1 MNITLGKIVGVFG
14 VKGWVK
20 VFSETRP
27 REQIFKYS
35 PWILEQDGS
44 SVEIKVID
52 GRKQGKG
59 LVASLDGVTDC
70 DVARKLIGAEITVAS
85 HALPAA
91 GIDEY
96 YWSQLTGLRVENVQ
110 GFDMGRVSGF
120 FETGANDVMVVKG
133 DKSDIAEMSGK
144 EHLIPFTEFA
154 IVDVDLS
161 NERIVVDWDPE
172 F

>member
-1 MNITLGKIVGVFG
+1 MNIALGKIVGVFG

-27 REQIFKYS
+27 REQIFKYT
-35 PWILEQDGS
+35 PWILEQNGS
-44 SVEIKVID
+44 SSEVKIID

-70 DVARKLIGAEITVAS
+70 EIARKLIGAEITIAD

-96 YWSQLTGLRVENVQ
+96 YWSQLTGLKVENNQ

-133 DKSDIAEMSGK
+133 GASEK
-144 EHLIPFTEFA
+144 EHLIPFTKFA
-154 IVDVDLS
+154 IVDVDLKA
-161 NERIVVDWDPE
+161 ERIIVDWDPE